1 MIYSALTRLA
11 EPLLRLQSTLGGQD
25 ALRERLVMDARPVA
39 ADIWIHGASVGE
51 LTSAR
56 TIIEDLARDFS
67 VLVTTNTE
75 TARQMVTGWGLAA
88 RLAPMDL
95 PGTMQRFLNAV
106 HPRLQVTIEGEFW
119 PLRSR
124 ELARRGIPQTMIGAR
139 MSAKSA
145 GNWGRFPRLIRPILE
160 RVEAL
165 SAQDALSEERLLRLG
180 ARPAAILPKLD
191 LKLLGPAQISPP
203 VDSAARDMT
212 FLAASTHEGE
222 EQVFLD
228 AFVEARKQHSDL
240 RLILAI
246 RHPKRGDEVANLI
259 EQRGLPVIRRSQGA
273 EDGPVLLVDTLGEM
287 ARWYAAA
294 GLCFVGGSLNDRGGH
309 TPWEPAAYQC
319 AILYGPHVSNFP
331 DAYAALTAADAARQ
345 VTVDSLQTSLAEILA
360 QPARIRAMGH
370 AGRNVLDQR
379 VGAPDGL
386 VTALRDLAKRAV

>member
-11 EPLLRLQSTLGGQD
+11 EPLLRLRATLGGTD
-25 ALRERLVMDARPVA
+25 ALRQRLVLDAEPSA
-39 ADIWIHGASVGE
+39 ADIWVHGASVGE

-56 TIIEDLARDFS
+56 AIIEDLSRDFT

-75 TARQMVTGWGLAA
+75 TARQMVTDWGLPA

-95 PGTMQRFLNAV
+95 PDAMQRFLDAV

-124 ELARRGIPQTMIGAR
+124 ELSRRGIPQAMIGAR
-139 MSAKSA
+139 MTARSAK
-145 GNWGRFPRLIRPILE
+145 NWGRFPGLIHPILE

-165 SAQDALSEERLLRLG
+165 SAQDAFSQERLLGLG
-180 ARPAAILPKLD
+180 LRPAAIMPKLD
-191 LKLLGPAQISPP
+191 LKLLGPAQVKPP
-203 VDSAARDMT
+203 IDNETRDMT

-228 AFVEARKQHSDL
+228 AFLSARQMHPTL

-259 EQRGLPVIRRSQGA
+259 EQRGLPLARRSQGA

-287 ARWYAAA
+287 ARWYSAA

-309 TPWEPAAYQC
+309 TPWEPAAHQC
-319 AILYGPHVSNFP
+319 AILYGPHVSNFT
-331 DAYAALTAADAARQ
+331 DAYAALTDADAARQ
-345 VTVDSLQTSLAEILA
+345 VPADMLPATLAEMLA
-360 QPARIRAMGH
+360 DPARIRAMGH
-370 AGRNVLDQR
+370 AARDVLEQR
-379 VGAPDGL
+379 AGAPDTL
-386 VTALRDLAKRAV
+386 VTALRDLAKPSV